1 MRRQPLT
8 NSITQLTR
16 LRLMNAYLV
25 REDDGLTLV
34 DTMIAGSAS
43 GLLAAAASMHAPIRR
58 IALTHGHGDH
68 AGSLD
73 ALRAKLGADVEV
85 LVPARDARILAGDRS
100 LDDGEG
106 SRQLRGSWPKLATTP
121 DQLLSDG
128 DRVGSLRVVSS
139 PGHTPGHVAFLDL
152 RDDALICGDA
162 LHTLGGTTVAGVR
175 NWRFPFVT
183 LATWDP
189 DRAADSA
196 RALRALRPTLLAP
209 GHGRA
214 LREPLAALDRA
225 ITRTATTGERSQA
238 TGDDERSS

>member
-8 NSITQLTR
+8 DTITQLTR
-16 LRLMNAYLV
+16 MRIMNAYLV

-34 DTMIAGSAS
+34 DTMMAGSAA
-43 GLLAAAASMHAPIRR
+43 GLLAAAAASMNAPIRR

-73 ALRAKLGADVEV
+73 ALRAKLGSDVEV
-85 LVPARDARILAGDRS
+85 LAPERDARIMAGDRS
-100 LDDGEG
+100 LEAGEG
-106 SRQLRGSWPKLATTP
+106 SRRLKGSWPKVAAKP
-121 DQLLSDG
+121 DRLLSDG
-128 DRVGSLRVVSS
+128 DRVGSLRVVAS

-152 RDDALICGDA
+152 RDNALICGDA

-175 NWRFPFVT
+175 NLRFPFVT
-183 LATWDP
+183 MATWDP

-196 RALRALRPTLLAP
+196 RELRALQPTLLAP

-214 LREPLAALDRA
+214 LREPLAAIDRA
-225 ITRTATTGERSQA
+225 LERTTTDTRSPARLGGA
-238 TGDDERSS
+238 KSS